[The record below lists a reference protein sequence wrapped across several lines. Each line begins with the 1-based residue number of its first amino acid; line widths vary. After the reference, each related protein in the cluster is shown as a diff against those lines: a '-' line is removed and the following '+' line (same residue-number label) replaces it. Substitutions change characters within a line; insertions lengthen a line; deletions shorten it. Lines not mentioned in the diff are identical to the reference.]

1 MDKLHPKFS
10 INEGYTQQM
19 HKAHTGNNKGRGT
32 LVFRFGKWQS
42 VGLEAK
48 VEGLIL
54 RLRH

>member
-1 MDKLHPKFS
+1 
-10 INEGYTQQM
+10 M

-32 LVFRFGKWQS
+32 LVFGFGKWQS

-48 VEGLIL
+48 VQGLIL